1 MCTLWAQSVRS
12 QIWGKNTRQNFVSRK
27 WIPRRG
33 TGSGEIRAK
42 RRSALLL
49 KPGQRQRPFQ
59 NIQRNENSWVIAEH
73 QCTCSAKGFELR
85 RNGDSAEIQDLYKGG
100 DGQRRS
106 ANKRG
111 NTSVRSRSW
120 PLRDSATTRRSACYS
135 IAWKTLRRPRIFL
148 RVGQLSQTTVDQ
160 RGEDKLIQNE
170 QFRTASF
177 SRLSATSGSF
187 SSSTST
193 FQELSS
199 TSPAQERSDG
209 LAPTNWW
216 ASHPKQ
222 TQTTVNG
229 VSEKSCEDLSWNH
242 RTSIPRRSETNGI
255 AERAVR
261 RVKEGTFCIAA
272 IRIGWKM
279 VGCFNGMLF
288 LSATCPRPLG
298 SRGNSANNSFWSNG
312 WISPDFSKRSIKTS
326 SIWRESFSGV
336 QRSRVE
342 CGKEIFW

>member
-1 MCTLWAQSVRS
+1 M
-12 QIWGKNTRQNFVSRK
+12 
-27 WIPRRG
+27 
-33 TGSGEIRAK
+33 E
-42 RRSALLL
+42 
-49 KPGQRQRPFQ
+49 
-59 NIQRNENSWVIAEH
+59 
-73 QCTCSAKGFELR
+73 
-85 RNGDSAEIQDLYKGG
+85 
-100 DGQRRS
+100 
-106 ANKRG
+106 
-111 NTSVRSRSW
+111 
-120 PLRDSATTRRSACYS
+120 
-135 IAWKTLRRPRIFL
+135 TLRRSRISTKVVTANGEVQTNEETPVYVHELDLFVTVQPL
-148 RVGQLSQTTVDQ
+148 EEALAIQSLGKLWRVGQLSQTTVDQ

-222 TQTTVNG
+222 TQTTMNG
-229 VSEKSCEDLSWNH
+229 VSEKSCEDLSCNH

-279 VGCFNGMLF
+279 VGCFNEMLL
-288 LSATCPRPLG
+288 LSATCPTPLG

-312 WISPDFSKRSIKTS
+312 WISPDFSKRSIKAS